1 MAEARQLEEEAVEE
15 TATTTPERGPTGVT
29 QMPIAGHVGT
39 NSKKATQAQIAGSAR
54 TQGIRRKPRA
64 RTHWEAVN

>member
-1 MAEARQLEEEAVEE
+1 MEEEAAAE

-29 QMPIAGHVGT
+29 QMPIAGHVGI
-39 NSKKATQAQIAGSAR
+39 SLKKATQARTAGSVK

-64 RTHWEAVN
+64 RTRWEEVN